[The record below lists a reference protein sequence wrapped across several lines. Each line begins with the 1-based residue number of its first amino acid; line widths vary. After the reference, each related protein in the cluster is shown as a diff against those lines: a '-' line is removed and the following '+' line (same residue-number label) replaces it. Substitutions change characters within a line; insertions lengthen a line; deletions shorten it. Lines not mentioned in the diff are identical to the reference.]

1 MQWYSRIKYIRL
13 MINNTSRYRLVDVKR
28 TPRVFTNI
36 VVLKTKVARNLRTNL
51 NVFTE

>member
-1 MQWYSRIKYIRL
+1 
-13 MINNTSRYRLVDVKR
+13 MISNTSGYRLADVKR

-51 NVFTE
+51 NVFME